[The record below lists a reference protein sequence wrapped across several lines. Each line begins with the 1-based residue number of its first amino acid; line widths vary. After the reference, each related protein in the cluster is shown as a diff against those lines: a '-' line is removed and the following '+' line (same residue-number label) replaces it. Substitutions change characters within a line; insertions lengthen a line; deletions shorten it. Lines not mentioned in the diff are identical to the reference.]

1 MIHTITD
8 HTIAVRAW
16 LVGAAA
22 DEMEA
27 RRDWTN
33 RGVAVLK
40 CGILFRALRMPEG
53 LVQAA
58 VGTTDPD
65 AVDARLAQALLGGPV
80 VHDTT
85 ARTYSALLA
94 ADAGPTPSLKQAGTG
109 FLADDFI
116 GIPDPSLTRAADG
129 VRYWSVPLAEGFGLC
144 SVPAVAQL
152 VEVGRYRIIGG
163 WRPES

>member
-1 MIHTITD
+1 MSHTITD
-8 HTIAVRAW
+8 HTIAVRTW
-16 LVGAAA
+16 LLGAAA

-27 RRDWTN
+27 RRDWMN

-40 CGILFRALRMPEG
+40 CGRLFRALRVPEG

-58 VGTTDPD
+58 VGTTDRDETD
-65 AVDARLAQALLGGPV
+65 AGLARALLGGPV
-80 VHDTT
+80 VHDTA

-94 ADAGPTPSLKQAGTG
+94 ADAGPTPSLMQAGTG

-116 GIPDPSLTRAADG
+116 GIPDPGLTRAGDG
-129 VRYWSVPLAEGFGLC
+129 VRYWSVPLADGFGLC
-144 SVPAVAQL
+144 GVPAVAQL
-152 VEVGRYRIIGG
+152 VEVGRYRISSG